1 MQVKLIISFLLLHLS
16 LSLTSQTSEKEFQF
30 RFNLAKHELSHRK
43 MKSALPTL
51 MELYEMDST
60 NSNINYLIG
69 VCFVEGN
76 IATPKSIEHLKKATK
91 DIIVDYNSDSYTEK
105 NAPVYVYYYLSI
117 AYSQNSLCDS
127 AILARDKFMEIYTY
141 QDPYYPIESEKWILS
156 CQTEPQ
162 SVEDDL
168 SFLKKEK
175 EDQLPIQAAQVSA
188 PVSIADLDKEKT
200 ATPSKTEVKTPKK
213 SSKVL
218 TRSIEYTTTMPLY
231 GVQVGAFKE
240 IMPVHRF
247 PDLKNVDAFVDKDG
261 WVRYVI
267 GHFSYRSQAESLKE
281 VIIKAGYP
289 DVFIVDVNNEK
300 KYAESVVSIDDIS
313 LRSVISG
320 PIEFKVQ
327 LGVFQEEIPE
337 TIAENYL
344 KVSHIEEHRSNDLT
358 YITSTAYPTYSQAM
372 QAKDQYV
379 KIGVSDAFIVA
390 FNKKK
395 KISLID
401 ALNYTHENPIKNLQ

>member
-1 MQVKLIISFLLLHLS
+1 MQVKLIISFLFLHLS
-16 LSLTSQTSEKEFQF
+16 ISLVGQTSEKEFQF

-69 VCFVEGN
+69 VCFVEAD
-76 IATPKSIEHLKKATK
+76 IVTKQSIRHLNKATN
-91 DIIVDYNSDSYTEK
+91 DIVVDYNSDSYTER

-117 AYSQNSLCDS
+117 AYSQNNLCDS
-127 AILARDKFMEIYTY
+127 AIMARDQFMEIYTY
-141 QDPYYPIESEKWILS
+141 QDPYYPNESEKWILS
-156 CQTEPQ
+156 CQTEPKLAN
-162 SVEDDL
+162 SDL
-168 SFLKKEK
+168 SFMLKDKDIRE
-175 EDQLPIQAAQVSA
+175 PIKSA
-188 PVSIADLDKEKT
+188 PVLDPVSIADANQTETGKPT
-200 ATPSKTEVKTPKK
+200 KTEVKAPKK
-213 SSKVL
+213 PSKVL
-218 TRSIEYTTTMPLY
+218 TKNVEYTTKMPLY

-261 WVRYVI
+261 WVRYVM

-281 VIIKAGYP
+281 VIKKAGYP

-327 LGVFQEEIPE
+327 LGVFEDKLPE
-337 TIAENYL
+337 SIAENYL
-344 KVSHIEEHRSNDLT
+344 KVSHIEEHRNNGLT

-395 KISLID
+395 KISLMD